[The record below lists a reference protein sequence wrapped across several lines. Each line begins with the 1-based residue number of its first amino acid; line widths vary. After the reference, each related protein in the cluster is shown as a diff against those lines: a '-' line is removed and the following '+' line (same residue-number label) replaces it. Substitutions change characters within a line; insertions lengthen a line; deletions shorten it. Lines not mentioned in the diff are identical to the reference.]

1 MAIGRQT
8 YYGGPAALKFGG
20 AHVLHSKDGITV
32 DIDRALEDLVA
43 DVAGRYNQRQ
53 TDQTAKLAITPAG
66 ALTADL
72 MALMFPW
79 GTPAYGAG
87 ICAADDVACLLHAVD
102 GTKRTFHNVVCTKPP
117 ELYLRRSGDVLG
129 SAEFTALCA
138 KGKLPTATGGF
149 LTDATATY
157 DLGVPGTPNLE
168 GKVYAAALGP
178 TEGQVLYES
187 TDAGFTVNVVPTLE
201 ARKAD
206 GCGTVDFRLTDLKVT
221 VKFKPYGMSVAEAL
235 ALTPLGGPGS
245 FNNTAKDLVISAT
258 GGLVVT
264 LKNVSV
270 DAIPQNFTKGKDR
283 TEELMFTA
291 NPDANGLVYSIAFP
305 T

>member
-8 YYGGPAALKFGG
+8 YYGGPAALKLGG
-20 AHVLHSKDGITV
+20 TNVLHSKDGITV
-32 DIDRALEDLVA
+32 DIDRALEALNA
-43 DVAGRYNQRQ
+43 DVLGTYNQRQ
-53 TDQTAKLAITPAG
+53 TDQTAKIALTPAG
-66 ALTADL
+66 ALTADII
-72 MALMFPW
+72 ALLFGH
-79 GTPAYGAG
+79 GTPVYGAG
-87 ICAADDVACLLHAVD
+87 ICGTDDVEGLLHAVD
-102 GTKRTFHNVVCTKPP
+102 GTKRTFHNVVVTKLP

-129 SAEFTALCA
+129 SVEFTALCA

-178 TEGQVLYES
+178 LEGQIVYES
-187 TDAGFTVNVVPTLE
+187 TDNGFTITPTITLE

-221 VKFKPYGMSVAEAL
+221 AKFKPYGMSVAEAL

-245 FNNTAKDLVISAT
+245 FNNTGKDLVISAT

-264 LKNVSV
+264 LKNVAV
-270 DAIPQNFTKGKDR
+270 EAVPQQFGKAKDR
-283 TEELMFTA
+283 VEELMFTA
-291 NPDANGLVYSIAFP
+291 HPDADGEVYSIAFP
-305 T
+305 A